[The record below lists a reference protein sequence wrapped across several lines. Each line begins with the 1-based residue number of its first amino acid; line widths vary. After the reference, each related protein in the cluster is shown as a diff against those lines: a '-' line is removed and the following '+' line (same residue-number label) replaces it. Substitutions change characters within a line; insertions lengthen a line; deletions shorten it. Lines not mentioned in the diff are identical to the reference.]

1 MSKSTPRK
9 RTTRAT
15 DATSKTGTRK
25 RTATRS
31 PAAKTAARKEAATKK
46 SLAAAGETKAAKQP
60 QEPNEETLTLA
71 DYSEQVQAAVRAAS
85 AKKADKVMIL
95 DLRHTSAFT
104 DVFVVCTGQNAR
116 QVKAIVDSV
125 EESLKALGQRPVA
138 VEGYRGS
145 EWVLVDYFDFVVHVF
160 TPETREF
167 YALERLWG
175 SAIRV
180 EIADDAGAAAGGSR
194 RPA

>member
-15 DATSKTGTRK
+15 DTTSRTGTRK
-25 RTATRS
+25 RTAARS
-31 PAAKTAARKEAATKK
+31 PAAKTAARKEAATRK
-46 SLAAAGETKAAKQP
+46 SMAAAGETKAARLSP
-60 QEPNEETLTLA
+60 EPNEETLTLA
-71 DYSEQVQAAVRAAS
+71 DYAEQVQTAVRAAS
-85 AKKADKVMIL
+85 AKKAEKIMIL

-104 DVFVVCTGQNAR
+104 DVFVLCTGQNAR

-125 EESLKALGQRPVA
+125 EEALKALGQRPVA

-160 TPETREF
+160 TPESREF

-180 EIADDAGAAAGGSR
+180 EVADEPVAAMGGR

>member
-9 RTTRAT
+9 RTARAT
-15 DATSKTGTRK
+15 GATSRTGTRK
-25 RTATRS
+25 RDAARS

-46 SLAAAGETKAAKQP
+46 SLAAAGEPKAPRQAP
-60 QEPNEETLTLA
+60 EPNEETLTLA
-71 DYSEQVQAAVRAAS
+71 DYAEQVQAAVRAAS
-85 AKKADKVMIL
+85 AKKAEKIMVL

-125 EESLKALGQRPVA
+125 DETLRTAHGQKAVA
-138 VEGYRGS
+138 IEGYRNS

-160 TPETREF
+160 TPESREF

-180 EIADDAGAAAGGSR
+180 EVGDEPAA